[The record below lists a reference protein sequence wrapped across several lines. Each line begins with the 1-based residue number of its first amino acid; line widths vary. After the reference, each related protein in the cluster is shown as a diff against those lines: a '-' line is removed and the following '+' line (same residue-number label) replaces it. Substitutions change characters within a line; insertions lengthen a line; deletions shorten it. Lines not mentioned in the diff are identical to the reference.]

1 MVENKNLLEIRL
13 GESDDFLKI
22 KETLTRIGIA
32 NRKTKTLYQSAH
44 ILHKQG
50 RYYIVHFKELYMLDG
65 RESTLS
71 NEDVTR
77 RTAIALLLEQWGL
90 CTLVNRPSEE
100 EAKQILEKLR
110 TFKIISH
117 DEKSQWKLRPKYTIG
132 IKHIT
137 ISSGIVYHI
146 LSRSRF

>member
-90 CTLVNRPSEE
+90 CTLVNRPSDE

-132 IKHIT
+132 IKHT
-137 ISSGIVYHI
+137 MHVS
-146 LSRSRF
+146 